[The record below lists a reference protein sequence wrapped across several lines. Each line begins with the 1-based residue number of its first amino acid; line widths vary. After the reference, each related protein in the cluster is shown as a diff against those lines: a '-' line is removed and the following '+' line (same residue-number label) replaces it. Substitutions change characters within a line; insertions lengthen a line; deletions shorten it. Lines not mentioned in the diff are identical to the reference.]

1 MPKLVRYVLVNSFAG
16 ILFGWLVAAGM
27 VHFNIA
33 HLGELFAHTQ
43 HKLAAAAMLALTF
56 GITFGFA
63 FVATAVMLIPTD
75 KDRFDRM

>member
-1 MPKLVRYVLVNSFAG
+1 MPKLIRFILINSFAG
-16 ILFGWLVAAGM
+16 IVFGWLVAAGM

-33 HLGELFAHTQ
+33 HLGELFARTD
-43 HKLAAAAMLALTF
+43 HKLTAAALLALTF

-75 KDRFDRM
+75 KDNFDRM